1 MIVLNLSWIL
11 LYLLPVRKNRDL
23 DFFPNISV
31 ILPAHNEGDSISDSI
46 KNAFASDYPGGREII
61 VVNDGSQDKT
71 GEIARDVAATN
82 SQIKVIDIP
91 HSGKAQ
97 AINVGASHASGE
109 VVVVLDA
116 DSNLEKSALIEII
129 KPFSDERMGAVSG
142 IIRAEMNLNPLTWF
156 QDIEYMMSST
166 WRAVC
171 NKING
176 TYLMPGFT
184 AFRKKTL
191 MNIGGFERDTLCED
205 FDIGVRIKKAGYKMT
220 MSNATMYTHVPQTI
234 PALVRQRLRWSRGT
248 LQVVK
253 KHSDVPFNFKY
264 GAMGLYGIPTQMY
277 WFLHGLISLPLTAYQ
292 LGFGYLTYFVQY
304 HDYFSMNVAA
314 YFFNWFSFY
323 GMVDYSIKSFT
334 GVYPMNL
341 VFIFCFA
348 SFTLGTLYTF
358 LAIFRH
364 STLDIRHLLAVFFF
378 FPYSFFAL
386 AVFMTPLL
394 YELNPL
400 TWGKAGR
407 NIWTK

>member
-1 MIVLNLSWIL
+1 
-11 LYLLPVRKNRDL
+11 
-23 DFFPNISV
+23 
-31 ILPAHNEGDSISDSI
+31 
-46 KNAFASDYPGGREII
+46 
-61 VVNDGSQDKT
+61 
-71 GEIARDVAATN
+71 
-82 SQIKVIDIP
+82 
-91 HSGKAQ
+91 
-97 AINVGASHASGE
+97 
-109 VVVVLDA
+109 
-116 DSNLEKSALIEII
+116 
-129 KPFSDERMGAVSG
+129 VSG

-191 MNIGGFERDTLCED
+191 ILIGGFERDTLCED
-205 FDIGVRIKKAGYKMT
+205 FDIGVRIKKAGYMMT
-220 MSNATMYTHVPQTI
+220 MSNATMYTHVPQNI

-253 KHSDVPFNFKY
+253 KHSDVPFNLRY

-277 WFLHGLISLPLTAYQ
+277 WFLHGFISLPLTAYQ

-304 HDYFSMNVAA
+304 HDYFSLNVAS
-314 YFFNWFSFY
+314 YFFNWFSVY

-334 GVYPMNL
+334 GVYPMTL

-348 SFTLGTLYTF
+348 SFALGTLFTF

-364 STLDIRHLLAVFFF
+364 STLDVRHLLAVFFF

-386 AVFMTPLL
+386 TVFMTPLL